1 MALAESLKYKSGT
14 IPFHVHPSANEAQ
27 EICGFCGG
35 MDDLVGM
42 VGYNLLR
49 SISVCHICF
58 WHDQF
63 LASHL

>member
-1 MALAESLKYKSGT
+1 MALAESLKYMSGA
-14 IPFHVHPSANEAQ
+14 IPFYLHPSADEAQ
-27 EICGFCGG
+27 EICGFHGG

-49 SISVCHICF
+49 SVPVCRICC

-63 LASHL
+63 LASHV